1 MRIETICENRKELVK
16 AMAEILGEP
25 SKYLGPPS
33 FGYQIGGA
41 IVDRDG
47 NIETEDGEILQK
59 ELQRRGFIENN
70 QEELNLQIPIEGHTA
85 ESIRNLIFMIHSKQY
100 LLKRAVGM
108 EVLHMSERLI
118 ERLSEEK
125 DTDMNKVME
134 IFAEEKVHCFGLD
147 FAADKIVF
155 NGFPMEAEST
165 ISFAELTCMMA
176 ERAKE
181 MKWINPA
188 ETIEANEKYYMRI
201 WLIRLGLGGKGGKKT
216 RDLLL
221 KNLKGNTAF
230 RTEEEKERAKERN
243 RQRAAERKVTQE

>member
-47 NIETEDGEILQK
+47 NIETEDGEMLQK
-59 ELQRRGFIENN
+59 ELQRRGFVEKN
-70 QEELNLQIPIEGHTA
+70 QEELNLQIPIEGHTV

-100 LLKRAVGM
+100 LLKRAVGT

-125 DTDMNKVME
+125 DADMNRVSG
-134 IFAEEKVHCFGLD
+134 VSG
-147 FAADKIVF
+147 ADATAPTSSAGSHTHSLTPKGTIANAGGGASHSNLQPYIV
-155 NGFPMEAEST
+155 
-165 ISFAELTCMMA
+165 C
-176 ERAKE
+176 
-181 MKWINPA
+181 
-188 ETIEANEKYYMRI
+188 YMWKR
-201 WLIRLGLGGKGGKKT
+201 
-216 RDLLL
+216 
-221 KNLKGNTAF
+221 TA
-230 RTEEEKERAKERN
+230 
-243 RQRAAERKVTQE
+243 